1 MKYKGLFRLLAF
13 MLVVIC
19 LVGCSQEATPLGS
32 IDVAEV
38 NFDTATNTSMGQ
50 MAETE
55 SGYYYISPA
64 SLVYADKSDLQ
75 NWVAVCSDP
84 SCNKHKS
91 PTCPADV
98 RSIYIDG
105 DRIFTMRDAYRWNDP
120 NADDF
125 AIFSMA
131 LDGTDLK
138 EEIIVAHTDMVGGGH
153 FKRLCTAGAYYTA
166 ISTMETDGKYYNN
179 LAVTDDRGTR
189 IIIENY
195 TDEMYIPW
203 DFKSSNMQGDVVF
216 FPDAV
221 FASETSPDSM
231 FRITDDGIEEI
242 PGVQKFDTIGAFIQ
256 GNEMYRFEKNKGYY
270 LTDLTTGQSQK
281 WMEPQLQDSRAWH
294 LTNQWI
300 VETNADYF
308 QPPEVPELK
317 IYNGSDWKTVAL
329 PPDVLNQPETS
340 FVPQAL
346 TTEHI
351 FFTVDD
357 HTLYYVDLT
366 EETYTFTLAKDFH
379 LTEPISWAAENS

>member
-1 MKYKGLFRLLAF
+1 MKYKGLFRLLTL
-13 MLVVIC
+13 MLVVFC
-19 LVGCSQEATPLGS
+19 LAGCSQKATPLGNVV
-32 IDVAEV
+32 VAEV
-38 NFDTATNTSMGQ
+38 NFDTATNTSFGQ

-55 SGYYYISPA
+55 SGYYYITPA
-64 SLVYADKSDLQ
+64 GLVYADKSDLQ
-75 NWVAVCSDP
+75 NWVAVCSNP
-84 SCNKHKS
+84 SCKHQS
-91 PTCPADV
+91 PTCPANT
-98 RSIYIDG
+98 RSIYIDN
-105 DRIFTMRDAYRWNDP
+105 DRIFTMRDAYGWNDP

-138 EEIIVAHTDMVGGGH
+138 QEATIEHTDMVGGGNLSW
-153 FKRLCTAGAYYTA
+153 FCTVGAYYTA

-189 IIIENY
+189 IVSEKY
-195 TDEMYIPW
+195 TDELYTYW
-203 DFKSSNMQGDVVF
+203 DFKSTVMWGDVVF

-221 FASETSPDSM
+221 LASETSPDSM

-242 PGVQKFDTIGAFIQ
+242 PGVQKFDTIGAYIQ
-256 GNEMYRFEKNKGYY
+256 GNEMYRFEQNKGYY

-281 WMEPQLQDSRAWH
+281 WMEPQFQDGRAYH

-300 VETNADYF
+300 VETNVAY
-308 QPPEVPELK
+308 PEIPDVPALK
-317 IYNGSDWKTVAL
+317 IYNGSEWK
-329 PPDVLNQPETS
+329 DVVFPAGILTEPETP
-340 FVPQAL
+340 FYPIAL

-351 FFTVDD
+351 FFAVDT
-357 HTLYYVDLT
+357 HILYYVDLT